1 MAAEN
6 FSSTPRRPLQEPH
19 PLSIFAGFQKDDANE
34 ICHTDFTFPTS
45 LTVPAP
51 SRTASRHTLEDSPEA
66 KQEYFTKC
74 VPLYKAAL
82 EGDWKSAKKIINKDK
97 TIVRACITKGW
108 HTVLHVAAG
117 AKRVYF
123 VKKLLKL
130 LDEQDLILQDQNG
143 NTAFCFAVAAGTLPV
158 AHMMIRKNPRVP
170 EIRGGKQM
178 TPLYLA
184 ALFGHDETASYL
196 YPKLIKLVDEW
207 ERVGIFFTC
216 INNDLYELAL
226 KMVHGY
232 PELVVARDP
241 NSETALHLLARKP
254 SALAFKSSGI
264 WKCFA
269 YSCTNRGRLKR
280 TPGLQLLKRL
290 WEEIMWQSDRTVTDV
305 IRKPSHVLFMA
316 TKLGNLEF
324 VAELIGSYPDLIWE
338 TDDCNR
344 SLFHVAVM
352 YHHARIFNL
361 VHKLGLYKDFVLSF
375 KDDKKSNILHLAAQ
389 LAPPHQS
396 NMVPK
401 PALQMQRD
409 LLWFKEVKKVVP
421 PLYLET
427 KNSEGKTP
435 RDIFHEQHKGLLENG
450 ESGVKSGVH
459 ACFYPRCY
467 FSVGFS

>member
-19 PLSIFAGFQKDDANE
+19 PLSIFAGSQKDDANE
-34 ICHTDFTFPTS
+34 ICDTDFTFPTS

-51 SRTASRHTLEDSPEA
+51 SRTASRHTLEDSRKFISLLILDPSTETLCVLYSCMFQIFTAEA

-130 LDEQDLILQDQNG
+130 LDKQDLILQDQNG

-216 INNDLYELAL
+216 INNDLY
-226 KMVHGY
+226 G
-232 PELVVARDP
+232 
-241 NSETALHLLARKP
+241 
-254 SALAFKSSGI
+254 
-264 WKCFA
+264 
-269 YSCTNRGRLKR
+269 KR
-280 TPGLQLLKRL
+280 FR
-290 WEEIMWQSDRTVTDV
+290 
-305 IRKPSHVLFMA
+305 
-316 TKLGNLEF
+316 
-324 VAELIGSYPDLIWE
+324 
-338 TDDCNR
+338 
-344 SLFHVAVM
+344 
-352 YHHARIFNL
+352 
-361 VHKLGLYKDFVLSF
+361 
-375 KDDKKSNILHLAAQ
+375 
-389 LAPPHQS
+389 
-396 NMVPK
+396 
-401 PALQMQRD
+401 
-409 LLWFKEVKKVVP
+409 
-421 PLYLET
+421 
-427 KNSEGKTP
+427 
-435 RDIFHEQHKGLLENG
+435 
-450 ESGVKSGVH
+450 
-459 ACFYPRCY
+459 
-467 FSVGFS
+467 